1 MGHTLLINFM
11 QQQQQKLTPPTLVC
25 SELPLVF
32 CQSPSYINKDVQVAS
47 AYLPYTHKRDSP
59 ICRQD
64 LTVGGK
70 HQELA
75 GCLCRCPPQRPF
87 YLSFFWV
94 LEELRGQ
101 VSCLASGRG
110 AVKGSPELL
119 APQILELFLPFNLH
133 SRLPPSHC
141 LQPFG
146 GRAKHCLGISARI
159 NLLWL
164 YLHLS
169 VFVSHLNSDIY
180 WHKCAMESQFG
191 EKRQYLL

>member
-1 MGHTLLINFM
+1 M
-11 QQQQQKLTPPTLVC
+11 
-25 SELPLVF
+25 
-32 CQSPSYINKDVQVAS
+32 
-47 AYLPYTHKRDSP
+47 
-59 ICRQD
+59 
-64 LTVGGK
+64 
-70 HQELA
+70 
-75 GCLCRCPPQRPF
+75 
-87 YLSFFWV
+87 

-191 EKRQYLL
+191 EKRQYLLWRTTRPQLKNILTNFKYMDVSHWLCWMKPDAGNRSNTMSFHWPIKTNWSLLSLS